1 MHSRLSEWKKSLP
14 SVKQVLSMFVA
25 AQLLVAAPLRA
36 QTDTG
41 SNDGKTTSPIKHVI
55 IIIGENRSFDHVFA
69 TYVPKKGQAVANL
82 LSKGIVNADG
92 TPGPNYSQAAQFS
105 ATDSSG
111 AFSIAPGSK
120 SAYTTLPTPL
130 TDGAPEFAS
139 DTATASAPFISLS
152 VALKAEPNLFPTY
165 DFDLLTGATGLP
177 SRSPDTRIDN
187 VFTLPD
193 GPFQL
198 TPGLRY
204 DDYSASPVHRFYQM
218 WQQEDCN
225 ATLATATNGSGCQA
239 DLFPWVETTI
249 GAGSN
254 GKTQPT
260 PFTAATTGEG
270 STSMGFF
277 NVQNGDAPYFK
288 HLADT
293 YALSDNFHQ
302 SVMGGT
308 GANHIM
314 FGFGDAI
321 WFTDGMGNAAVPPTN
336 EIENPNP
343 QAGTNNYWDQ
353 DGYSG
358 GTYSACADLTQPGVP
373 VIVNYLQSLPRPV
386 NPNCEAGHYYL
397 LNNYN
402 PGYLGNGVPLP
413 LSVSPFTIPPVPVR
427 HIGDVLMEH
436 NVSFKYYGEDWNL
449 YVADSIAAEANPA
462 ATQNQFDDYCNIC
475 NPFQYATDIMT
486 NDALRTAHIQ
496 DAENLYSDIKNNTLP
511 AVSIVKP
518 SGYTDGHPASSKLDL
533 FEGFVNKIVSDVQ
546 ANPAVWK
553 ETAIFIT
560 FDEGGG
566 YYDSGYVQPVD
577 FFGDGTRIPFLV
589 VSPYSQTGD
598 VVHVY
603 YDHVS
608 LLKFIERNW
617 SLPKVTSRSRDN
629 LPEPVHAPGN
639 TYVPT
644 NSPALGDL
652 FGMFDFDHPNFN
664 PN

>member
-1 MHSRLSEWKKSLP
+1 MQSRLSHWRDCLP
-14 SVKQVLSMFVA
+14 TVKQALAMFVA
-25 AQLLVAAPLRA
+25 AQMLVATPLRA
-36 QTDTG
+36 QTDSG

-69 TYVPKKGQAVANL
+69 TYVPPKGQTVSNL

-92 TPGPNYSQAAQFS
+92 TPGPNYSLSAQYS
-105 ATDSSG
+105 AVDSTG
-111 AFSIAPGSK
+111 AFSIAPQSK
-120 SAYTTLPTPL
+120 TLYTNIPTPL
-130 TDGAPEFAS
+130 TDGAPQFAS
-139 DTATASAPFISLS
+139 DTTPATAPFVTLS
-152 VALKAEPNLFPTY
+152 VATTAERDLYPTY
-165 DFDLLTGATGLP
+165 NMDLLTGATGLP
-177 SRSPDTRIDN
+177 SKSPDTRIDN
-187 VFTLPD
+187 VFSLKE
-193 GPFQL
+193 GAFQL
-198 TPGLRY
+198 TPGVRY

-225 ATLATATNGSGCQA
+225 PILATANNPSGCQA

-254 GKTQPT
+254 GKPQPANFG
-260 PFTAATTGEG
+260 PATTGEG
-270 STSMGFF
+270 STAMAFY
-277 NVQNGDAPYFK
+277 NVQNGDVPYFT
-288 HLADT
+288 HLAST

-308 GANHIM
+308 GANHVM

-321 WFTDGMGNAAVPPTN
+321 WFTDGKGNAAVPPT
-336 EIENPNP
+336 EQIENPNP
-343 QAGTNNYWDQ
+343 QPGTDNYYDQ

-358 GTYSACADLTQPGVP
+358 GTYSDCSDLSQPGVP
-373 VIVNYLQSLPRPV
+373 AVVNYLQSLPRPV
-386 NPNCEAGHYYL
+386 NPNCEKGHYYL

-413 LSVSPFTIPPVPVR
+413 LSLSPFTIPPVPVR
-427 HIGDVLMEH
+427 HIGSLLMEH
-436 NVSFKYYGEDWNL
+436 NISFKYYGEHWNR

-462 ATQNQFDDYCNIC
+462 ATPNPFDDYCNIC
-475 NPFQYATDIMT
+475 NPFQYATDIMA
-486 NDALRTAHIQ
+486 NDATRKAHIQ
-496 DAENLYSDIKNNTLP
+496 DTDSLYSDIKNNTLP

-533 FEGFVNKIVSDVQ
+533 FEGFVKKIVTDVQ

-577 FFGDGTRIPFLV
+577 FFGDGTRIPLIV
-589 VSPYSQTGD
+589 VSPYAQGGR

-617 SLPKVTSRSRDN
+617 SLPTVTKRSRDN
-629 LPEPVHAPGN
+629 LAEPKTAKGN
-639 TYVPT
+639 PYVPV

-652 FGMFDFDHPNFN
+652 FGMFDFDSPNFS